1 MVLMFFVV
9 SVSNNYALNFNIA
22 LPLHMIFRA
31 GSLLANMVLGILILK
46 RRYTT
51 MKYLSVFMISVGIC
65 TCTIASAKELVSV
78 KMIDLH

>member
-31 GSLLANMVLGILILK
+31 GSLLANMVLGIIILK
-46 RRYTT
+46 KSYSLI
-51 MKYLSVFMISVGIC
+51 KYVSVLMISIGIC
-65 TCTIASAKELVSV
+65 ACTIASANKIVSS
-78 KMIDLH
+78 